1 MKIICI
7 AVILLI
13 SVNNIS
19 AQWDLS
25 LSMGLDFKSSPSFRD
40 YVNTSFAFGNH
51 LIPSFKSA
59 ISFSGEADYKLSST
73 FAIGLE
79 YDLLIDSYTAS
90 NGLSGVYEISY
101 NIHRP
106 SLIAYYIVPG
116 SGYQFKFGGGVGP
129 RFISLSEKII
139 TSTDYSVKGYGFIL
153 KAEGNTLLSK
163 NFYALVGANVR
174 YDVTSD
180 ISNDQNTLINRSTG
194 ETLNLNAI
202 SFGIYLGLTFIL

>member
-1 MKIICI
+1 MKKICAIII
-7 AVILLI
+7 FFMSA
-13 SVNNIS
+13 NNLS

-25 LSMGLDFKSSPSFRD
+25 FSMGLDFRSSPSFRD
-40 YVNTSFAFGNH
+40 YINTSFASGNN

-59 ISFSGEADYKLSST
+59 VSFSGEADYKLSNK

-90 NGLSGVYEISY
+90 NGPGGLYEIAY
-101 NIHRP
+101 NMQRP
-106 SLIAYYIVPG
+106 SLIAYYIIPG

-129 RFISLSEKII
+129 RFVSLSERII
-139 TSTDYSVKGYGFIL
+139 TSTEYSVNGYGLVL

-163 NFYALVGANVR
+163 NFYALIGTNIR
-174 YDVTSD
+174 YDVTGNV
-180 ISNDQNTLINRSTG
+180 SNNQNTLVNRSTG

-202 SFGIYLGLTFIL
+202 SFGIYLGVTFIL